1 MLITDKL
8 PNFPY
13 ILLSIELNTL
23 RIHILIAEQLNNW
36 YTVRKIRI
44 VYRTITVSIT
54 LHNRIINFEFTEL
67 FYVFSIVV
75 VFLGGLYVVVLIICA
90 FE

>member
-13 ILLSIELNTL
+13 IFLSINLNTL

-36 YTVRKIRI
+36 YTVRNIRI

>member
-36 YTVRKIRI
+36 YTVRNIRI

>member
-44 VYRTITVSIT
+44 VYRTITVSIAF
-54 LHNRIINFEFTEL
+54 HNRIINFEFTEL

-75 VFLGGLYVVVLIICA
+75 VFLGGLYIVVLIICG